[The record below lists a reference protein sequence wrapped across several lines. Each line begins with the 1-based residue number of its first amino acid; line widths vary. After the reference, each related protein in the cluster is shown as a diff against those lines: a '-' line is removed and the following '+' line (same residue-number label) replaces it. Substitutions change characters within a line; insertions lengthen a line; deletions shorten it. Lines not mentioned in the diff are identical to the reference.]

1 MHVLRL
7 EVTTS
12 WRQRLFALTLPRDS
26 VSVTAV
32 CEKFSRLL
40 QSLENFRQRVFRRSR
55 GRRLRCALVWLGLK
69 VQPADVHSMAR
80 YMDKDG
86 DGLVSYDE
94 FRQAV
99 GVAGTAVEEEEWSE
113 AAGMVG
119 ERQTGGP
126 NEFAGLQPIP
136 IPELAEIEDQEA
148 GEAGGNSRGAEV
160 RRPSLRR

>member
-1 MHVLRL
+1 MLL
-7 EVTTS
+7 A
-12 WRQRLFALTLPRDS
+12 QRGLF
-26 VSVTAV
+26 
-32 CEKFSRLL
+32 LL
-40 QSLENFRQRVFRRSR
+40 DAFRAFNASQNGMMTCSELY
-55 GRRLRCALVWLGLK
+55 GALVWLGLK